1 MGELF
6 SWFGLIKNLI
16 FSTLVGIVLPYLVI
30 PFIGQYVS
38 FLNYGII
45 VIHGIIFTAVYS
57 VLGFFKKDTLI
68 RFIIGLGYIGL
79 LIYFYSVGNN
89 FFTLY
94 LPHIAFGEIGISE
107 TIEGSTISFGFNYSW
122 VATTLIFLIGLS
134 TFRKFL
140 KPRKEKKERL
150 LEKENEE

>member
-6 SWFGLIKNLI
+6 SWFGLIKNSI
-16 FSTLVGIVLPYLVI
+16 FSVLVGMVLPYLVI

-38 FLNYGII
+38 FLNYGVIM
-45 VIHGIIFTAVYS
+45 IHGIIFTVVYS
-57 VLGFFKKDTLI
+57 LLGLFKKDTLI
-68 RFIIGLGYIGL
+68 RFLIGIGYIGL
-79 LIYFYSVGNN
+79 LIYFFSIGNN

-94 LPHIAFGEIGISE
+94 LPHSAFGEIGISE
-107 TIEGSTISFGFNYSW
+107 TIGGSKVSFGFNYSW

-134 TFRKFL
+134 TLRKFL

-150 LEKENEE
+150 SEIEPEE